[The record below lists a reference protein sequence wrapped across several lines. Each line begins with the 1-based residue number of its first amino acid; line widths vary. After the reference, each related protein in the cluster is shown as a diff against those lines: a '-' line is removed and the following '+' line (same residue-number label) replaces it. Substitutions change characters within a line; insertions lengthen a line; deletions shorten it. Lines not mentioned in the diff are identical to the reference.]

1 MSNINAEYQKWYDRF
16 TKGIATKERH
26 IDVLLEK
33 GVITQ
38 EEYDSIINQTGYVE
52 RTTEP
57 TRTPSKIEKLETK
70 VATIE
75 TNTSSSAMTNS
86 MLLLQVANLENE
98 KKELQDTLNQ
108 IESTNSMLLLQMA
121 TLTQTPTVE

>member
-1 MSNINAEYQKWYDRF
+1 MSNINTEYQKWYDRF

-57 TRTPSKIEKLETK
+57 VRTPSKIEKLETK
-70 VATIE
+70 VTTIE
-75 TNTSSSAMTNS
+75 TNVSSSTMTNS